1 MVKNWMKNNGKVM
14 PAGLEMI
21 QTPNKFTSGLI
32 KASCSSLQMRK
43 KQEVSVSSS

>member
-1 MVKNWMKNNGKVM
+1 MNKNGSVM

-21 QTPNKFTSGLI
+21 QIPNKFIFGTI

-43 KQEVSVSSS
+43 KQEVSVSSG